1 MQLARMCMIATT
13 GMMAL
18 AAPARSDDAPNA
30 AASQVAGLF
39 TQSCIQFAGDA
50 AGLRAWADGTGLKAL
65 SAEAQ
70 KYFLHNLS
78 GIVFD
83 ASNRQGK
90 FVMISYD
97 GGSCSVVAQLASGPV
112 AIADLERDMNDARIA
127 YKMTGEKSDPD
138 ERSLKHREYLASLGQ
153 REWLLRVS
161 TVKNAAGQVMLTAS
175 RN

>member
-50 AGLRAWADGTGLKAL
+50 AGLRAWADRTGLKAL

>member
-18 AAPARSDDAPNA
+18 VAPARSDDAPTA
-30 AASQVAGLF
+30 AANQVAGLF

-50 AGLRAWADGTGLKAL
+50 AGLRAWADGTGLKVL
-65 SAEAQ
+65 PAEAQ
-70 KYFLHNLS
+70 KHFLHNLP